1 LPPKLKNH
9 AAGQASDWAGTPIP
23 GQVKHWAYQTTGSI
37 KSGAAAQLQNPEDF
51 PRVGS
56 GYAKKRAVGDTGSVY
71 RDAFPKID
79 NFGGPQDDRA
89 STMTRDK
96 FRKFNDINGFEHGPA
111 GEAEEQ
117 EAYDEA

>member
-9 AAGQASDWAGTPIP
+9 AAGQTSDWAGTPIP

-56 GYAKKRAVGDTGSVY
+56 GYAKKRAVGDTGSVS

-89 STMTRDK
+89 STLTRDK
-96 FRKFNDINGFEHGPA
+96 LRKFNDINGFEHGPA